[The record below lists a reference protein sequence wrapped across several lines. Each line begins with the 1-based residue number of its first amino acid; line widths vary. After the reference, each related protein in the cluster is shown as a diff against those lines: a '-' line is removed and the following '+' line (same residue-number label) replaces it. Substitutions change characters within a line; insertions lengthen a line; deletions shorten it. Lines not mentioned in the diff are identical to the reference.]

1 LSQFIRTR
9 FFYGYIIVLAAF
21 IIWAVAFGV
30 IGTFSVFFKPLSAEF
45 GWTRAMTS
53 GAISLSVGLSGF
65 LGILMGRLTDR
76 FGPRL
81 LMMVCGSFLVL
92 SYFLMSRITNL
103 WQFYLVFGV
112 LMSIGFSPVTVPLL
126 STIARWFVKRRGL
139 MTGIVL
145 SGLSLG
151 QMIMAPVAGYLI
163 LSYGWRTS
171 YIILALVTLLLVFIP
186 GLLLKRDPSQIGQLP
201 YGVDEQGE
209 QRNKNQ
215 NSNLQSEGVSVRE
228 ALQTRQFWILWI
240 IFFCFGFYRGVFT
253 THIVPL
259 VTDLGFSLTI
269 GASVLAAAG
278 IPGIAGRI
286 IIGIAA
292 DRIGNKQS
300 LVIGFIL
307 AAFSAF
313 WLLIAKEMW
322 ALYLFAVVLGLSWGG
337 LATVRAPLVAEVF
350 GLGSLGVLLGTT
362 ELAVAVGHAIGSL
375 SAGWIFD
382 ISSSYHIALL
392 ISAALAVIAVILTTL
407 LRPKRQTGNSK
418 ANLKSD
424 IQA

>member
-1 LSQFIRTR
+1 
-9 FFYGYIIVLAAF
+9 
-21 IIWAVAFGV
+21 
-30 IGTFSVFFKPLSAEF
+30 
-45 GWTRAMTS
+45 
-53 GAISLSVGLSGF
+53 
-65 LGILMGRLTDR
+65 
-76 FGPRL
+76 
-81 LMMVCGSFLVL
+81 
-92 SYFLMSRITNL
+92 
-103 WQFYLVFGV
+103 
-112 LMSIGFSPVTVPLL
+112 MSIGFSPVTVPLL
-126 STIARWFVKRRGL
+126 ATIARWFVKRRGL

-171 YIILALVTLLLVFIP
+171 YIILALVTLLLVFLP

-228 ALQTRQFWILWI
+228 ALQTKQFWMLWM
-240 IFFCFGFYRGVFT
+240 IFLCFGFYRGVFT

-278 IPGIAGRI
+278 IPGIAGRL
-286 IIGIAA
+286 IIGITA

-300 LVIGFIL
+300 LIIGFIL

-322 ALYLFAVVLGLSWGG
+322 TLYLFAVVFGLSWGG
-337 LATVRAPLVAEVF
+337 LATVRAPMVAEIF

-382 ISSSYHIALL
+382 ISSSYHSALL
-392 ISAALAVIAVILTTL
+392 ISAALAIIAVILTTL
-407 LRPKRQTGNSK
+407 LRSKRQTGNSK
-418 ANLKSD
+418 ANL
-424 IQA
+424 